1 MYMAMQSFSESSGNV
16 YVNMNG
22 KKDYMTWDGSVASN
36 QKKAKIKV
44 HTDINGRTNDLNI
57 NNIKPENINKSLKLK
72 KFLAALAPN
81 GQMPTLAQTVRPKFQ
96 RSPKRK
102 SYSSKKT
109 FMRRSRKPQR
119 PAFSRKPSWRR

>member
-1 MYMAMQSFSESSGNV
+1 MAMQSFSESSGNV

-22 KKDYMTWDGSVASN
+22 KKDYMTWDGSVASD

-72 KFLAALAPN
+72 KFLTALTPN
-81 GQMPTLAQTVRPKFQ
+81 GQMPTLAQRTFY
-96 RSPKRK
+96 RK
-102 SYSSKKT
+102 SVNL
-109 FMRRSRKPQR
+109 RSRKPR
-119 PAFSRKPSWRR
+119 RRAFSRKRSYRR

>member
-1 MYMAMQSFSESSGNV
+1 MAMQSFSESSGNV

-22 KKDYMTWDGSVASN
+22 KKDYMTWDGSVASD

-81 GQMPTLAQTVRPKFQ
+81 GQMASLAQRIQPQ
-96 RSPKRK
+96 RTFYRK
-102 SYSSKKT
+102 SVN
-109 FMRRSRKPQR
+109 RQSRKPR
-119 PAFSRKPSWRR
+119 RRAFARKRSYRR

>member
-1 MYMAMQSFSESSGNV
+1 MATQSFSESSGNV

-22 KKDYMTWDGSVASN
+22 KKDYMTWDGSVASD

-44 HTDINGRTNDLNI
+44 HADINGRTNDLNI

-81 GQMPTLAQTVRPKFQ
+81 GQLPSLAQRMQPQ
-96 RSPKRK
+96 RTFYRK
-102 SYSSKKT
+102 SVN
-109 FMRRSRKPQR
+109 RRSRKPR
-119 PAFSRKPSWRR
+119 RRAFSKKRSFRR